1 MTLPQWALDARKLRE
16 AATPGPWRATQTPWP
31 RIIQTN
37 HITRD
42 IREIADLGD
51 HYGIPTTRQV
61 EEDASFIAAAPTNQ
75 ELLERALELALTA
88 LSEAGNYLH
97 WHTDDLSGDDLV
109 GDGRRT
115 RSFNRITSEIE
126 QAIAQIHA
134 LGGSDAT

>member
-1 MTLPQWALDARKLRE
+1 MTLPQWALEAKRLRE
-16 AATPGPWRATQTPWP
+16 AATEFVFDAQGQVYIPITQ
-31 RIIQTN
+31 Q
-37 HITRD
+37 
-42 IREIADLGD
+42 G
-51 HYGIPTTRQV
+51 GIPVLPQERFPV
-61 EEDASFIAAAPTNQ
+61 PLSLVDMRFYSFAPNNQ
-75 ELLERALELALTA
+75 ELFERALELALTA